1 MFNLFSKLNKKESLE
16 SRIKKLEYEIKLLRK
31 IIRKIKKKKYR

>member
-1 MFNLFSKLNKKESLE
+1 MFNLFPKLNKKESLE
-16 SRIKKLEYEIKLLRK
+16 SRIERLEVEIKLLRK